1 MPCFHAIQSVTLSLY
16 NTHLV
21 TPFTSIKPSSQ
32 EANIST
38 HHHPN
43 PRYFHQIDFYVSYF
57 MFVLPKKLINSC
69 LRLLQLAMQLWA
81 PFLVFHNVHKHM
93 APTHIMFVDLYCGW
107 KWQRHRY
114 SSHWII
120 IVFFRKPSATLLT
133 LFPELTAP
141 VQRVG
146 GITRKTMMIMHCT
159 MDCSQELFH
168 LCIMWAEGRFRCSS
182 KVVGSIMIQQLIHLV

>member
-1 MPCFHAIQSVTLSLY
+1 MPCFHAIRSVTLSLY

-43 PRYFHQIDFYVSYF
+43 PRYFHQINFYVSYF
-57 MFVLPKKLINSC
+57 MFVLPKKLITC
-69 LRLLQLAMQLWA
+69 I
-81 PFLVFHNVHKHM
+81 LV
-93 APTHIMFVDLYCGW
+93 G
-107 KWQRHRY
+107 RHRY
-114 SSHWII
+114 SSYWIF
-120 IVFFRKPSATLLT
+120 IVFYRKPSATLLT

-141 VQRVG
+141 VQKVG
-146 GITRKTMMIMHCT
+146 GIIRKMMMIMHCM